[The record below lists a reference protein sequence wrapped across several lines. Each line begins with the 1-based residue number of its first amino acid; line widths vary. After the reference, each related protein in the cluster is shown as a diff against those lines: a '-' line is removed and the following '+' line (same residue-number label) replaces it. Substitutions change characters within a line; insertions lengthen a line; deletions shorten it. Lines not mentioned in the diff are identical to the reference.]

1 MRALVDLLK
10 KVPIDLGQGA
20 VAEYTE
26 GKQIAKRLTPD
37 GASRTALDLGAR
49 SGAQSRWLE
58 ARGYEVTSVDIE
70 PKFDECLH
78 LDANVPLPFDDESF
92 DFVWCSEVIEHLENP
107 SASLSELLRVTKR
120 GGRLVLTT
128 PNSYMWLF
136 SVLSVFGLTP
146 EKLQRDD
153 HLHFFDLAG
162 VRALH
167 ANAQIFGYFPYA
179 GFKFTI
185 QNDWMLRWLTPTFVI
200 QIDRGQQPAAEFGK
214 TEE

>member
-49 SGAQSRWLE
+49 YGAQSRWLE

-78 LDANVPLPFDDESF
+78 LDANVPY
-92 DFVWCSEVIEHLENP
+92 H
-107 SASLSELLRVTKR
+107 
-120 GGRLVLTT
+120 
-128 PNSYMWLF
+128 
-136 SVLSVFGLTP
+136 
-146 EKLQRDD
+146 
-153 HLHFFDLAG
+153 
-162 VRALH
+162 
-167 ANAQIFGYFPYA
+167 
-179 GFKFTI
+179 
-185 QNDWMLRWLTPTFVI
+185 
-200 QIDRGQQPAAEFGK
+200 
-214 TEE
+214 